1 MTETSISGEM
11 KTSFDP
17 CRHILINPHIVLLF
31 LVLLN
36 ACQKEEKPVVP
47 VEFPQE
53 GVWTGNTSQMTFAE
67 LDFRVIDQQPVLHK
81 INLSYY
87 ADTTFKHILISS
99 ETGIASVDSNG
110 FKFDLPD
117 HGYISGSWDADHLLT
132 GTIRTI
138 SQNNSYAEFSYTATH
153 ENKPVSIHSPANTS
167 FRIGEKTFHYFQ
179 QIDNYYPAI
188 FISIT
193 DSGFV
198 NGSSINIFKGVLAGQ
213 PVLQFNAG
221 LFQEPEEPAQYF
233 TPGTKNYAGESG
245 NGIEILFFDPDNYY
259 ARWATTNGTADQQ
272 ESYFKLT
279 ETYLVPISLPQVKRL
294 KFMAEFACNIYNHK
308 GDTLQ
313 ITNGSYTGYVDLPAV
328 K

>member
-1 MTETSISGEM
+1 MTEASISGEM
-11 KTSFDP
+11 KTSFDH
-17 CRHILINPHIVLLF
+17 CRNILINPHIVLLF

-36 ACQKEEKPVVP
+36 ACQKEEKPFVP

-67 LDFRVIDQQPVLHK
+67 LDFRVIEQQPVLFK

-87 ADTTFKHILISS
+87 ADTTFKQILISS
-99 ETGIASVDSNG
+99 ETGIAHVDSNG

-132 GTIRTI
+132 GTVRSI
-138 SQNNSYAEFSYTATH
+138 SQNNSYGEFSYTATR
-153 ENKPVSIHSPANTS
+153 ESKPLSIHSPANTL
-167 FRIGEKTFHYFQ
+167 FTIGDHTYHYLH
-179 QIDNYYPAI
+179 QIDNYYPATPNL
-188 FISIT
+188 IT

-198 NGSSINIFKGVLAGQ
+198 NGSSINIFKGIFKGQ
-213 PVLQFNAG
+213 PVLQINAG
-221 LFQEPEEPAQYF
+221 MFQESEEPVQF
-233 TPGTKNYAGESG
+233 FDSGTKNYAGESG
-245 NGIEILFFDPDNYY
+245 NGIEILFFDPGNYY

-272 ESYFKLT
+272 ESYFRLK
-279 ETYLVPISLPQVKRL
+279 ETYLVPISLPQIKRL

-308 GDTLQ
+308 GDTLR
-313 ITNGSYTGYVDLPAV
+313 ITNGSYTGYVDLPDE

>member
-1 MTETSISGEM
+1 M

-67 LDFRVIDQQPVLHK
+67 LDFRVIDQQPVLFK

-99 ETGIASVDSNG
+99 ETGIANVDSNS

-117 HGYISGSWDADHLLT
+117 RGYISGSWDADLLLT

-138 SQNNSYAEFSYTATH
+138 SQNNSYGEFSYTATR
-153 ENKPVSIHSPANTS
+153 ESKPASIHSPANTS
-167 FRIGEKTFHYFQ
+167 FRIGEQTFHYFH
-179 QIDNYYPAI
+179 QIDNYYPATPN
-188 FISIT
+188 SIT
-193 DSGFV
+193 DTGSV
-198 NGSSINIFKGVLAGQ
+198 TGSSINIFKGVFTGQ
-213 PVLQFNAG
+213 PVLQINAG
-221 LFQEPEEPAQYF
+221 MFQEPEETEQFF
-233 TPGTKNYAGESG
+233 TPGTKNYVGESS
-245 NGIEILFFDPDNYY
+245 NGIEILFFDPGNYY
-259 ARWATTNGTADQQ
+259 ARWATTNDTADQQ
-272 ESYFKLT
+272 ESYFRLT

-313 ITNGSYTGYVDLPAV
+313 ITDGTYTGYVDLPAE